1 MYQVYSKIF
10 IVYSW
15 KYLRKARENIC
26 CVNLPRWRR
35 WMCCWCGRR
44 RWDAGWRWLVIGRPA
59 AGSGSDWSGGRHVTP
74 SCPPI
79 GPRPQ
84 VAAPPAVA
92 RGKLLG
98 STFSWWWRCRVSAEY
113 WFLPWSKLRPTSP
126 SSLPPSPQPPPNL
139 GPQLLAATHIPVCI
153 EAAELSRLPPDIW
166 PLRHQSTVSVHSSA
180 SKRSIRRFVITEKA
194 PTRAFSWLK
203 AATTAFTFK
212 TLLRHY
218 AKQTL
223 TPR

>member
-44 RWDAGWRWLVIGRPA
+44 RWDAGWRRLLIGRPA
-59 AGSGSDWSGGRHVTP
+59 AGSGSDWSAGRHVTP

-126 SSLPPSPQPPPNL
+126 SSLPPSLQPPPNL
-139 GPQLLAATHIPVCI
+139 RPQLQAAAHIPVCI
-153 EAAELSRLPPDIW
+153 QAAELSRLPPDIW
-166 PLRHQSTVSVHSSA
+166 PLRHQNTVSIVSMRCGVGRDGAFCDVCSRPLCRHA
-180 SKRSIRRFVITEKA
+180 A
-194 PTRAFSWLK
+194 PCWAHCH
-203 AATTAFTFK
+203 TT
-212 TLLRHY
+212 
-218 AKQTL
+218 QTL
-223 TPR
+223 PCGIFNIYLL